1 MRKGNS
7 ETGTLVMLPKFTGGD
22 VRPIIASMVNPALG
36 WLGLEERIKVDSFRM
51 VEGAPW
57 AGGSVS
63 QRPRRPSQ
71 LPRTSHG
78 QGACEKG
85 ELGCSGSSG
94 RTEIGEGNAI

>member
-51 VEGAPW
+51 VEGAPCPMVRILYDVDT
-57 AGGSVS
+57 APEGGLSEVVDES
-63 QRPRRPSQ
+63 
-71 LPRTSHG
+71 
-78 QGACEKG
+78 
-85 ELGCSGSSG
+85 
-94 RTEIGEGNAI
+94 TEGIPAR